1 MKDMLWSNL
10 CLYCMAECYDR
21 MLSQNKFQVI
31 IKHLSR
37 NLLSC
42 RIWTIKAIQWYST
55 KLWLMGSQTQ
65 TQWYY
70 SEMLLSMV
78 TCIEQM
84 LYFGV
89 KPDFDHKTFD
99 GYLNSQLLAYASFC
113 KKGLWSQGKTW
124 RRVCFCLQYLL
135 PMLEPLHF
143 STSKIFSRKKLQIL
157 KLKPK

>member
-1 MKDMLWSNL
+1 MAIRYQEYFDRSKCLAYLLSDMLL
-10 CLYCMAECYDR
+10 
-21 MLSQNKFQVI
+21 Q
-31 IKHLSR
+31 
-37 NLLSC
+37 LLSLYGLLVS
-42 RIWTIKAIQWYST
+42 IKAIKWYST
-55 KLWLMGSQTQ
+55 NLWFMGSLTQ
-65 TQWYY
+65 TLWYC

-78 TCIEQM
+78 TFIEQM

-135 PMLEPLHF
+135 PTLEHLHF